1 MFDQTFVDTQ
11 NRTRSPWSMA
21 ASLTVQTGVVGLLLL
36 IPLLHPEGPFMKV
49 EAPPLIYR
57 ANVLA
62 PDPIAPVVA
71 QRSVASP
78 RAVYRPVISAPL
90 SIPKSVAH
98 IDDAP
103 EVGLQTGVIGE
114 IPGGVS
120 VDRFLGGLGARIPAA
135 TPTPV
140 QRVEKTAPPIAPLR
154 VSSSVQGAL
163 LKFGPK
169 PAYPPLAKAA
179 RIQGTVRLTAVVA
192 ADGTIRNLRLISG
205 PPLLVKA
212 AVDTVSTWRYQPTLL
227 NGAPVDVITEIDV
240 NFTLSN

>member
-21 ASLTVQTGVVGLLLL
+21 ASLTVQTGAVGMLLL

-78 RAVYRPVISAPL
+78 RAVYRPTISAPVM
-90 SIPKSVAH
+90 IPKGVAH
-98 IDDAP
+98 IEEAP
-103 EVGLQTGVIGE
+103 EVGLQTGIIGS
-114 IPGGVS
+114 IPGGAS
-120 VDRFLGGLGARIPAA
+120 VDRFLGGVGVRLPAT
-135 TPTPV
+135 TPRTIQNVETP
-140 QRVEKTAPPIAPLR
+140 PPPTAPLR
-154 VSSSVQGAL
+154 VNSSVQGAL
-163 LKFGPK
+163 LKYGPK
-169 PAYPPLAKAA
+169 PVYPPLAKAA
-179 RIQGTVRLTAVVA
+179 RVQGTVRLTAVVGT
-192 ADGTIRNLRLISG
+192 DGAIRNLRLMSG

-212 AVDTVSTWRYQPTLL
+212 AVDAVSTWRYQPTML
-227 NGAPVDVITEIDV
+227 NGSAVDVITEIDV
-240 NFTLSN
+240 NFTLSQ